1 MPRRRERP
9 PVSRRTVDRV
19 LAWLALV
26 LLLGFYRRVEVH
38 PRRPDL
44 DGRPVL
50 IVSNHFNGFVDPV
63 MLVRVL
69 GRVPRFLA
77 KSTLWNVVVARPFL
91 ALAGVIPVYRAVDV
105 GTGTAANASTFTA
118 CHEVLA
124 ERGVVAIFP
133 EGTTHD
139 RPQLAPVRTGAAR
152 IALGAKA
159 AGVEG
164 LVILPVGLTFDDKI
178 ALRSRALAR
187 IGEPIDLDAR
197 IGDFVADGE
206 EVDEDN
212 HAAGD
217 RLTDE
222 IAARLSEASP
232 VFADV
237 REQQGLRL
245 AAEIALRRRDTG
257 WETTVPLGEREVLAQ
272 RLAAAPDGR
281 RAELLRAV
289 ADYNLDL
296 TGVGVRDGELVAGYR
311 VASLV
316 RHLVWSALLVGLVVA
331 LSVVGAAVNLI
342 PFAIVRVASRRVSAP
357 VTKGTVR
364 LLVSLVA
371 FPLTWWVFAMV
382 VADGWEAVSLTFVL
396 TALDGLLAVFAFE
409 AVARLLRDYRSWRSV
424 TERRGMLDEARA
436 RREETVAL
444 VEAVAIEATPDAGAL
459 PAPPPTG

>member
-1 MPRRRERP
+1 M
-9 PVSRRTVDRV
+9 

-105 GTGTAANASTFTA
+105 GAGTGTAANASTFTA

-212 HAAGD
+212 HAAVD
-217 RLTDE
+217 RLTEE

-311 VASLV
+311 VTSLV

-459 PAPPPTG
+459 PAPPPAG

>member
-1 MPRRRERP
+1 M
-9 PVSRRTVDRV
+9 

-105 GTGTAANASTFTA
+105 GAGTGTAANASTFTA

-197 IGDFVADGE
+197 IGDFVADDE
-206 EVDEDN
+206 AVDEDN
-212 HAAGD
+212 HAAVD

-311 VASLV
+311 VVSLL

-382 VADGWEAVSLTFVL
+382 VADGWEAVTLTFVL

-459 PAPPPTG
+459 PSPPPGS

>member
-1 MPRRRERP
+1 M
-9 PVSRRTVDRV
+9 

-77 KSTLWNVVVARPFL
+77 KSTLWNVVAARPFL

-105 GTGTAANASTFTA
+105 GTGTAANASTFHA

-197 IGDFVADGE
+197 IGDFVAEGE
-206 EVDEDN
+206 AVDEDN
-212 HAAGD
+212 HAAVD
-217 RLTDE
+217 RLTSE
-222 IAARLSEASP
+222 IADRLSDASP
-232 VFADV
+232 VFADL

-272 RLAAAPDGR
+272 RLAAAPDER

-296 TGVGVRDGELVAGYR
+296 TGVGVRDGEMVAGYR
-311 VASLV
+311 VASLL

-342 PFAIVRVASRRVSAP
+342 PYAIVRVASRRVSAP

-382 VADGWEAVSLTFVL
+382 VADGWEAVTLTFVF

-424 TERRGMLDEARA
+424 TERQGMLDETRA

-459 PAPPPTG
+459 PTPPSSS

>member
-1 MPRRRERP
+1 M
-9 PVSRRTVDRV
+9 

-105 GTGTAANASTFTA
+105 GAGTGTAANASTFTA

-197 IGDFVADGE
+197 IGDFVAEGE

-212 HAAGD
+212 HAAVD
-217 RLTDE
+217 RLTEE

-382 VADGWEAVSLTFVL
+382 VADGWETVSLTFVL

>member
-1 MPRRRERP
+1 MA
-9 PVSRRTVDRV
+9 RRTTDRV

-38 PRRPDL
+38 PRRPSL
-44 DGRPVL
+44 AGRPVL

-77 KSTLWNVVVARPFL
+77 KSTLWDVVVARPFL
-91 ALAGVIPVYRAVDV
+91 ALAGVIPVYRKVDV
-105 GTGTAANASTFTA
+105 GAGTSANASTFAA

-159 AGVEG
+159 AGVDG

-187 IGEPIDLDAR
+187 IGEPIDLDAALDR
-197 IGDFVADGE
+197 YVDPGR
-206 EVDEDN
+206 EVDEDD
-212 HAAGD
+212 HEAVE
-217 RLTDE
+217 RLTAD
-222 IAARLSEASP
+222 IAERLAESSP
-232 VFADV
+232 RFVDR
-237 REQQGLRL
+237 REQQALRF

-272 RLAAAPDGR
+272 RLAAAPPDE
-281 RAELLRAV
+281 RARLLRAV

-296 TGVGVRDGELVAGYR
+296 TGVGVRDAELVAGYR
-311 VASLV
+311 FASLV
-316 RHLVWSALLVGLVVA
+316 RHLLWSGLLVALLLSLA
-331 LSVVGAAVNLI
+331 LVGAAVNLI
-342 PFAIVRVASRRVSAP
+342 PFAIVRSASRRVSAP

-364 LLVSLVA
+364 LIVSLVA

-382 VADGWEAVSLTFVL
+382 VADGWEAVLLTVVL

-424 TERRGMLDEARA
+424 TERRGLLDEARA
-436 RREETVAL
+436 RREETVGL
-444 VEAVAIEATPDAGAL
+444 VEAVAGL
-459 PAPPPTG
+459 GPAPTPQPLEAPAAS

>member
-1 MPRRRERP
+1 M
-9 PVSRRTVDRV
+9 

-212 HAAGD
+212 HAAVD

>member
-1 MPRRRERP
+1 MT
-9 PVSRRTVDRV
+9 RRTVDRA

-50 IVSNHFNGFVDPV
+50 IVANHFNGFVDPV

-91 ALAGVIPVYRAVDV
+91 ALAGVIPVYRQADV
-105 GTGTAANASTFTA
+105 GTATSANASTFTA

-187 IGEPIDLDAR
+187 IGEPIDLDAEL
-197 IGDFVADGE
+197 GDYVFEGE
-206 EVDEDN
+206 EVAEEN
-212 HAAGD
+212 HAAVD
-217 RLTDE
+217 RLTE
-222 IAARLSEASP
+222 AITTRLAAASP
-232 VFADV
+232 IFADAL
-237 REQQGLRL
+237 EQQALRL
-245 AAEIALRRRDTG
+245 AAEIALRRPDTG

-272 RLAAAPDGR
+272 RLAAASDER

-296 TGVGVRDGELVAGYR
+296 TGVGVRDAELVAGYR
-311 VASLV
+311 VTSLL
-316 RHLVWSALLVGLVVA
+316 RHLVWSAVLVGLVVA

-342 PFAIVRVASRRVSAP
+342 PFAVVRVASRQVSAP

-382 VADGWEAVSLTFVL
+382 VADGWEAVTATFVL
-396 TALDGLLAVFAFE
+396 TAVDGLLAVIAFE

-436 RREETVAL
+436 RRADTVAL
-444 VEAVAIEATPDAGAL
+444 VEAVALSATPEAGAL
-459 PAPPPTG
+459 PAPPSAAAPVD